1 MNFNANAWN
10 HSNRY
15 ASLEQAFFKA
25 FHFP

>member
-15 ASLEQAFFKA
+15 ASLEQAFF
-25 FHFP
+25 